1 MIRSRDLITLESKVD
16 KWSCSLRK
24 GEVRII
30 MLKGRVLISNNNIP
44 QCRLILKPSQLLQ
57 HRQIF
62 LQQASKYSR
71 AIIHNR
77 DLKVDQMTKRV
88 ARKNQKPNSQENLQK
103 YSAKSISLIFPVE
116 SNRIVSRTH
125 IVRLPNSIYRK
136 VQ

>member
-24 GEVRII
+24 GEVQIK

-44 QCRLILKPSQLLQ
+44 QCLLILKPSQLLQ
-57 HRQIF
+57 LRQI
-62 LQQASKYSR
+62 LLLLASKYSR
-71 AIIHNR
+71 AIVHNR
-77 DLKVDQMTKRV
+77 DLKAAPMTKRV
-88 ARKNQKPNSQENLQK
+88 VRKNQKPNSQENLSK
-103 YSAKSISLIFPVE
+103 YSAKSISLMFPVE